1 MSQLLNTTSG
11 TTGDHKNSAF
21 SFSPRWWS
29 ASLGQ
34 TKDTD
39 QEQGPKN
46 IFRHFDPFVTCQP
59 GHECGGGTTAQQ
71 QQQQLTWHHQYLIR
85 APQSR
90 HQPTHGSKDV
100 SWAQLGRGYD
110 LSIIVATFLL
120 PMLRM
125 LHLSACAAALWP
137 VNAECCG
144 LVPPSDWVA
153 WPNNC
158 RDHWHNALWVN
169 RWKIFSIENVEGST
183 TYASLST
190 SFKEPKTTFEWF
202 EEKDQK
208 NSFVDRSLKCRNI
221 VLVQI

>member
-11 TTGDHKNSAF
+11 TTGYHKNSAF

-71 QQQQLTWHHQYLIR
+71 QQQQQLTGHHQYLIR

-110 LSIIVATFLL
+110 LSIIVATYLL
-120 PMLRM
+120 PM
-125 LHLSACAAALWP
+125 LHLSACSLCCCAVTCECWMLWP
-137 VNAECCG
+137 SSAIWLG
-144 LVPPSDWVA
+144 GMA
-153 WPNNC
+153 
-158 RDHWHNALWVN
+158 
-169 RWKIFSIENVEGST
+169 
-183 TYASLST
+183 
-190 SFKEPKTTFEWF
+190 
-202 EEKDQK
+202 Q
-208 NSFVDRSLKCRNI
+208 
-221 VLVQI
+221 